1 MRRSA
6 RRRSSTRRSCRASDG
21 HTSAADDDEA
31 KSSSTSQ
38 SSAENETTP
47 VPTEVIAVE
56 VTGATFTRQCAYLHG
71 LRPTSQLPLTEL
83 DHSADDHSVQ
93 FASVVRSR
101 PPASRRSS
109 PVSADYGFVVTAGG
123 GAVRRVPS
131 VRQQTAERA
140 ESTNRRRATSET
152 REYRHRRQEMTSS
165 SSTTAASSAAA
176 AEHQSRGR
184 TSVRQLKRRNNRTTG
199 TVQPTTSSSDSS
211 SICSWRHS
219 LCAGFK
225 SSKCDNEDPWTESRP
240 DEIPSRLPSTLSSV
254 TVCVVPSTPK
264 TVAPSRSQS
273 LPRSF
278 RSSFIAPLRR
288 LLSSRSLSTAS
299 EVYTEERPSSQRLV
313 SSASDSGS
321 RRLLSQAPP
330 TATTADNQ
338 PTTSGKL
345 IRRSR
350 SLERRTQQQR
360 SLSRAASL
368 NSRSVIPSQT
378 TTTASVTSAGA
389 REIYVEIPDQ
399 PWTRPF
405 ATVRLRPHHAA
416 DADRYQSSSG
426 MLPPLCLPRLFPF
439 TTSTVVFCRHIS
451 FGLCVLYSIYALY
464 VAVDTSMLVLMAI
477 FMPSP
482 TIVGREHHVFGLFVR
497 PSGRCLLTPV
507 VCDTISVYLNFN
519 ETCRQYS

>member
-1 MRRSA
+1 MSSLRRSA
-6 RRRSSTRRSCRASDG
+6 HRRSSTRRSCRASDG
-21 HTSAADDDEA
+21 HASAADDDEA
-31 KSSSTSQ
+31 QSSSTTRLST
-38 SSAENETTP
+38 ENETTTAR
-47 VPTEVIAVE
+47 TEMIAVE
-56 VTGATFTRQCAYLHG
+56 VTGATFTRQCAYLQG

-83 DHSADDHSVQ
+83 DHSGDDHSVQ

-109 PVSADYGFVVTAGG
+109 PISADYGFVVAAA

-131 VRQQTAERA
+131 VRQQTAERT

-165 SSTTAASSAAA
+165 SSTTTASSAAA
-176 AEHQSRGR
+176 AGHQSRGR

-199 TVQPTTSSSDSS
+199 TVQPTTSSNDNS

-225 SSKCDNEDPWTESRP
+225 SSKCDKEDLWTESRP
-240 DEIPSRLPSTLSSV
+240 DEMQSRLPSTLSSV

-288 LLSSRSLSTAS
+288 LLSSRSLSSAS
-299 EVYTEERPSSQRLV
+299 EVYTEERPSSQRLI
-313 SSASDSGS
+313 SAASDSGS
-321 RRLLSQAPP
+321 RRLLSQAAP
-330 TATTADNQ
+330 TATTTDNQ

-350 SLERRTQQQR
+350 SLERQAQQQR

-368 NSRSVIPSQT
+368 NIRSVIPSQT
-378 TTTASVTSAGA
+378 TRTASVTSAGA

-426 MLPPLCLPRLFPF
+426 MWLPIGLPRLSLLQHQQLLSFS
-439 TTSTVVFCRHIS
+439 TSCLVF
-451 FGLCVLYSIYALY
+451 
-464 VAVDTSMLVLMAI
+464 
-477 FMPSP
+477 
-482 TIVGREHHVFGLFVR
+482 
-497 PSGRCLLTPV
+497 
-507 VCDTISVYLNFN
+507 VYYMH
-519 ETCRQYS
+519 TQYT